1 MRSARFWLTALSA
14 VAALLLTACATT
26 PLPDGSRIQ
35 RLAEPSAPAPL
46 TAEEATRLSELNAQ
60 ILREQNAARVREERF
75 ETLRQVG
82 PQPYVWPYFDGGW
95 AWTGHGWH
103 WRPRWGLGF
112 GWYGVW
118 PY

>member
-1 MRSARFWLTALSA
+1 MRPARVHLTALTA

-35 RLAEPSAPAPL
+35 RLAEPAAPTAL
-46 TAEEATRLSELNAQ
+46 TAEEATRLSELNAH

-75 ETLRQVG
+75 EALRQVS